1 MAQQIGSSVAPI
13 PPAVSSSQPFA
24 TIMQR
29 FFAQLVDALVAFG
42 VFYFVGMQVARRYGG
57 LTSSGFNLTGGPAA
71 LAIGIT
77 ATVLL
82 AYYIFAEA
90 LAGATLG
97 KVAVGIRVVNA
108 QGAGRLSFRQALVRN
123 LLRFVDAQVGYL
135 VGAIVIMVTARRQRL
150 GDLAAGSIVTTRES
164 SRTTRITALLL
175 ALAIAVGGVV
185 ASYRLPGLL

>member
-1 MAQQIGSSVAPI
+1 MAQQIGSSVAPA

-82 AYYIFAEA
+82 AYYVFAEA

-97 KVAVGIRVVNA
+97 KTAIGIRVVNA
-108 QGAGRLSFRQALVRN
+108 SDSGRLGLRQSFLRN
-123 LLRFVDAQVGYL
+123 LLRLVDSLAGYL
-135 VGAIVIMVTARRQRL
+135 VGAIVIMVTNRRQRL
-150 GDLAAGSIVTTRES
+150 GDLAAGTIVTTRQI
-164 SRTTRITALLL
+164 SRASRITALVL

>member
-1 MAQQIGSSVAPI
+1 
-13 PPAVSSSQPFA
+13 
-24 TIMQR
+24 MQR

-42 VFYFVGMQVARRYGG
+42 VFYFAGMQVARRYGG

-77 ATVLL
+77 VTVLL
-82 AYYIFAEA
+82 AYYVFAEA

-97 KVAVGIRVVNA
+97 KTAIGIRVVNA
-108 QGAGRLSFRQALVRN
+108 SDSGRLGLRQAFLRN
-123 LLRFVDAQVGYL
+123 LLRLVDSLAGYL
-135 VGAIVIMVTARRQRL
+135 VGAIVIMVTNRRQRM
-150 GDLAAGSIVTTRES
+150 GDLAAGTIVTTRQS
-164 SRTTRITALLL
+164 SRASRITALIL

>member
-1 MAQQIGSSVAPI
+1 MAQQIGSSVASA
-13 PPAVSSSQPFA
+13 PPAVSSSQPLA

-42 VFYFVGMQVARRYGG
+42 VFYFAGMQVARRYGG

-77 ATVLL
+77 VTVLL
-82 AYYIFAEA
+82 AYYVFAEA

-97 KVAVGIRVVNA
+97 KTAIGIRVVNA
-108 QGAGRLSFRQALVRN
+108 SDSGRLGLRQAFLRN
-123 LLRFVDAQVGYL
+123 LLRLVDSLAGYL
-135 VGAIVIMVTARRQRL
+135 VGAIVIMVTNRRQRL
-150 GDLAAGSIVTTRES
+150 GDLAAGTIVTTRQS
-164 SRTTRITALLL
+164 SRASRITALIL

>member
-1 MAQQIGSSVAPI
+1 MAQQIGAATAPLAI
-13 PPAVSSSQPFA
+13 TSSQKSA

-29 FFAQLVDALVAFG
+29 FLAQVVDALVAFG
-42 VFYFVGMQVARRYGG
+42 VFYFTGMQVARRFGG
-57 LTSSGFNLTGGPAA
+57 LTDTGFEMTGRPAA

-77 ATVLL
+77 AAVLL
-82 AYYIFAEA
+82 TYYVFTEA

-108 QGAGRLSFRQALVRN
+108 QGPGRLSFRQALVRN
-123 LLRFVDAQVGYL
+123 LLRFVDAQVAYL

-164 SRTTRITALLL
+164 SRTTRITALVL
-175 ALAIAVGGVV
+175 AFAIAVGGVV

>member
-1 MAQQIGSSVAPI
+1 
-13 PPAVSSSQPFA
+13 
-24 TIMQR
+24 MQR
-29 FFAQLVDALVAFG
+29 FLAQVVDALVAFG
-42 VFYFVGMQVARRYGG
+42 VFYFTGMQVARRFGG
-57 LTSSGFNLTGGPAA
+57 LTDTGFEMTGRPAV
-71 LAIGIT
+71 LAIAIT

-82 AYYIFAEA
+82 AYYALAEA

-97 KVAVGIRVVNA
+97 KVAVGIQVVNA

-123 LLRFVDAQVGYL
+123 LVRFVDAQVGYL

-164 SRTTRITALLL
+164 SRTTRITALVL